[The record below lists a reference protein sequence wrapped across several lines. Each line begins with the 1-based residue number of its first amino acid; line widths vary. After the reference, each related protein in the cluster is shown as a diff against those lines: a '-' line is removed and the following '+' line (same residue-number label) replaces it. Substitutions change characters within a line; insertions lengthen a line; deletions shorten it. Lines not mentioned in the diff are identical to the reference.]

1 MPVATPTPAPAA
13 NLPKLLVV
21 DDELGMR
28 EGMRRILTRYG
39 FSVVTADNGQTALD
53 LAAKEEFHLV
63 LVDLKMPGLDGFA
76 VMERLRELQPASVCI
91 VVSAFATIESAVQS
105 TKRGAFDFV
114 VKPFA
119 PDELLRVVIRA
130 SEQWQLEREA
140 KRLRAER
147 EAHLLE
153 LSAEKSRLRT
163 ILYSMGEGLLVVN
176 IDGEVVLDNPGARRL
191 LGRVTDAALP
201 RVPVRELID
210 DETFLAEVER
220 LHQPPADDAPTSGA
234 VVELR
239 RGDSFCRATLAPV
252 RDADGAVLG
261 VVVLL
266 ADISDAKALERTKT
280 LFVSMVAHEVKA
292 PLGAVEGYL
301 RLMLDGDLDDDRER
315 RHQVVQRCLQRTE
328 ALLALVQDLLEITRR
343 DDGSLKKR
351 LAPVD
356 LEGLV
361 RELLQFHGAAAT
373 ARNVAL
379 DLEVAPGTPR
389 PLGDRYDLERVVTNL
404 LSNAIKYNREGGR
417 VVVRVRA
424 EGATAVLEVED
435 TGIGMNAEDQT
446 QVGRE
451 FFRAKNAA
459 TRQITGTGL
468 GLALTKRIVES
479 HHGVLEVASE
489 PGVGSTFRVLLPA
502 TPRERDDAAA

>member
-1 MPVATPTPAPAA
+1 MPVADLMTATEVS
-13 NLPKLLVV
+13 LPRLLVV

-39 FSVVTADNGQTALD
+39 FSVMTADNGATALE
-53 LAAKEEFHLV
+53 LAAREDFQLV
-63 LVDLKMPGLDGFA
+63 LVDLKMPGLDGFE
-76 VMERLRELQPASVCI
+76 VMERLRELRPASICI

-119 PDELLRVVIRA
+119 PDELLRVVVRA
-130 SEQWQLEREA
+130 SEQWQLSREA
-140 KRLRAER
+140 ARLRAER

-163 ILYSMGEGLLVVN
+163 ILHSMGEGLLVVN
-176 IDGEVVLDNPGARRL
+176 IDGEVVLDNPGVRRL
-191 LGRVTDAALP
+191 LGRVTGAALP
-201 RVPVRELID
+201 RVPVAELID
-210 DETFLAEVER
+210 DESFLAEVER
-220 LHQPPADDAPTSGA
+220 LRLPPGADDARGGA
-234 VVELR
+234 VIELR
-239 RGDSFCRATLAPV
+239 RGEAFCRATLAPI
-252 RDADGAVLG
+252 RDGDGTPLG

-266 ADISDAKALERTKT
+266 ADITDAKALERMKT

-301 RLMLDGDLDDDRER
+301 HLMLDGDLDDDRER
-315 RHQVVQRCLQRTE
+315 RHQVVGRCLQRTE

-343 DDGSLKKR
+343 ADGSLQKR

-361 RELLQFHGAAAT
+361 RELLQFHGGSASERSIAF
-373 ARNVAL
+373 
-379 DLEVAPGTPR
+379 DLQIAPGTPR
-389 PLGDRYDLERVVTNL
+389 PLADRYDLERVVTNL
-404 LSNAIKYNREGGR
+404 LSNAIKYNRDGGR
-417 VVVRVRA
+417 VTVRVRA

-435 TGIGMNAEDQT
+435 TGIGMSEEDQR

-479 HHGVLEVASE
+479 HHGVLEVRSE

-502 TPRERDDAAA
+502 ATAERADAVA

>member
-1 MPVATPTPAPAA
+1 
-13 NLPKLLVV
+13 
-21 DDELGMR
+21 
-28 EGMRRILTRYG
+28 
-39 FSVVTADNGQTALD
+39 
-53 LAAKEEFHLV
+53 
-63 LVDLKMPGLDGFA
+63 
-76 VMERLRELQPASVCI
+76 
-91 VVSAFATIESAVQS
+91 
-105 TKRGAFDFV
+105 
-114 VKPFA
+114 
-119 PDELLRVVIRA
+119 
-130 SEQWQLEREA
+130 
-140 KRLRAER
+140 
-147 EAHLLE
+147 
-153 LSAEKSRLRT
+153 
-163 ILYSMGEGLLVVN
+163 
-176 IDGEVVLDNPGARRL
+176 
-191 LGRVTDAALP
+191 
-201 RVPVRELID
+201 
-210 DETFLAEVER
+210 
-220 LHQPPADDAPTSGA
+220 
-234 VVELR
+234 
-239 RGDSFCRATLAPV
+239 
-252 RDADGAVLG
+252 
-261 VVVLL
+261 
-266 ADISDAKALERTKT
+266 
-280 LFVSMVAHEVKA
+280 
-292 PLGAVEGYL
+292 
-301 RLMLDGDLDDDRER
+301 
-315 RHQVVQRCLQRTE
+315 VVQRCLQRTE